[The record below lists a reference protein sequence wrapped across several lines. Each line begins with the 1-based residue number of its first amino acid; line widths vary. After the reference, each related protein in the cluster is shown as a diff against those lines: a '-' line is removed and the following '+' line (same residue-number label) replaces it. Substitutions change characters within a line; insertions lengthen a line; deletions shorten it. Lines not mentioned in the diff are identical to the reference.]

1 MLAAPSAAAP
11 SLAAAAAAAK
21 PSRTPTLAL
30 HRTLLHASSSAP
42 SSAAPAPSSRQ
53 PVPPSPRPPA
63 KRPHGARPTRR
74 ASKRTS
80 PNGGSISSG
89 SSSNGSTGSKQ
100 ASGATQSGAS
110 ARPPATAAKQG
121 TSTTRTVSTSGPT
134 STTTMAPRAGAAAI
148 NAATPART
156 AVVRAPTTDD
166 ARAGMPHA
174 TAWAPIPPSPAEAV
188 TTATTAMASSTTKT
202 SSTTTTATAPTHDHV
217 TLPAHALPTPA
228 ASYAVP
234 VAPKQQQE
242 PAAPASKTC
251 STSMTTSFLMASP
264 PQSPVLAAA
273 PHAPAHDG
281 AAPAKDD
288 AIPTLALTHEAP
300 PAPKLAAA
308 SIPTPPAVEHA
319 HPLLWTPSTPSSS
332 LPPKPTRA
340 LSTASDASSDLA
352 STARIAPA
360 ATLAKLSATPAPAP
374 APRRLHL
381 GDFQLL
387 ETLGTGTFGR
397 VHLARH
403 RSATNQYYAMKVLAK
418 TDVVRLKQVAHINS
432 ERAILARVHH
442 PFLVNMVATFHDA
455 RNLYML
461 LEYVSGGELF
471 TYLRRVGRLHP
482 NAARFYAAEIVTAI
496 EHLHAREITYRDLKP
511 ENLLIDAQGHIKITD
526 FGFAKVVPDRTWTLC
541 GTPEY
546 LAPEIIKG
554 TGHGKAV
561 DWWSLGI
568 LIFELLCGY
577 PPFYDD
583 SPYGIYEKILAGRLQ
598 FPAFVD
604 AAARDLIRN
613 LLAHDWTKRL
623 GALKG
628 GASDIKNHRWFA
640 NINWDELVARRVTPP
655 MIPRVHGP
663 GDTNNFEKYP
673 EPDPTMLAP
682 CWTAPDHY
690 GHLFPDF

>member
-1 MLAAPSAAAP
+1 
-11 SLAAAAAAAK
+11 
-21 PSRTPTLAL
+21 
-30 HRTLLHASSSAP
+30 
-42 SSAAPAPSSRQ
+42 
-53 PVPPSPRPPA
+53 
-63 KRPHGARPTRR
+63 
-74 ASKRTS
+74 
-80 PNGGSISSG
+80 
-89 SSSNGSTGSKQ
+89 
-100 ASGATQSGAS
+100 
-110 ARPPATAAKQG
+110 
-121 TSTTRTVSTSGPT
+121 
-134 STTTMAPRAGAAAI
+134 MAPRPTAT
-148 NAATPART
+148 NATAPAQTPA
-156 AVVRAPTTDD
+156 APVVRAPATDD
-166 ARAGMPHA
+166 AREAMPHA
-174 TAWAPIPPSPAEAV
+174 AAWAPIPPSPAEAV
-188 TTATTAMASSTTKT
+188 TTATTAVAS
-202 SSTTTTATAPTHDHV
+202 TTATLTTTRDHV
-217 TLPAHALPTPA
+217 TLPAPALPTPA
-228 ASYAVP
+228 ASYAM
-234 VAPKQQQE
+234 VAPKQE
-242 PAAPASKTC
+242 PAPVNKTC
-251 STSMTTSFLMASP
+251 SNSMTTSYLMASP
-264 PQSPVLAAA
+264 PQSPVLAASA
-273 PHAPAHDG
+273 PAPLPHVPAHDC

-288 AIPTLALTHEAP
+288 PIPALALAHEVPA
-300 PAPKLAAA
+300 APKLAAA

-319 HPLLWTPSTPSSS
+319 HPLLWTPTSSS
-332 LPPKPTRA
+332 STSAPPLPKPTRA

-360 ATLAKLSATPAPAP
+360 AALAKLSVAPAQ
-374 APRRLHL
+374 RRLHL

-640 NINWDELVARRVTPP
+640 NIDWDELVARRVTPP
-655 MIPRVHGP
+655 MVPRVHGP

-673 EPDPTMLAP
+673 EPDPNALAP

>member
-11 SLAAAAAAAK
+11 SLTAAAAAAAK
-21 PSRTPTLAL
+21 PPRTPTLAL
-30 HRTLLHASSSAP
+30 HRTLLHASSSAAP
-42 SSAAPAPSSRQ
+42 SAAPAPSSRQ
-53 PVPPSPRPPA
+53 PVPASPRPPA

-80 PNGGSISSG
+80 PSG
-89 SSSNGSTGSKQ
+89 SSSSSSSSSNGNSSASSRK
-100 ASGATQSGAS
+100 ASGATQSGTPTSA
-110 ARPPATAAKQG
+110 ARPVPAMQG
-121 TSTTRTVSTSGPT
+121 TSTRKSTSAAATSGPT
-134 STTTMAPRAGAAAI
+134 SSTMAPRPTATNATAPAQTPAAA
-148 NAATPART
+148 P
-156 AVVRAPTTDD
+156 VVRAPATDD
-166 ARAGMPHA
+166 AREAMPHA
-174 TAWAPIPPSPAEAV
+174 TAAV
-188 TTATTAMASSTTKT
+188 ATSKTTL
-202 SSTTTTATAPTHDHV
+202 STTTAPTRDHV
-217 TLPAHALPTPA
+217 TLPAPALPTPA
-228 ASYAVP
+228 ASYAV
-234 VAPKQQQE
+234 VAPKQQE
-242 PAAPASKTC
+242 PAPVSKTC
-251 STSMTTSFLMASP
+251 SSSMTTSYLMASP
-264 PQSPVLAAA
+264 PQSPVLTAA
-273 PHAPAHDG
+273 PAPLLPAPTTLNS
-281 AAPAKDD
+281 AAPAKDG
-288 AIPTLALTHEAP
+288 AIPALALAHEVP
-300 PAPKLAAA
+300 TAPKLAAA

-319 HPLLWTPSTPSSS
+319 HPLLWAPSSS
-332 LPPKPTRA
+332 SSSSSASPLPKPTRA

-352 STARIAPA
+352 STARIAPLAKPA
-360 ATLAKLSATPAPAP
+360 ATAIS

-403 RSATNQYYAMKVLAK
+403 RSATSQYYAMKVLAK

-640 NINWDELVARRVTPP
+640 NIDWDELVARRVTPP
-655 MIPRVHGP
+655 MVPRVHGP

-673 EPDPTMLAP
+673 EPDPHALAP

>member
-11 SLAAAAAAAK
+11 PLAAAAAAK
-21 PSRTPTLAL
+21 PPRTPTLAL
-30 HRTLLHASSSAP
+30 HRTLLHAASSP
-42 SSAAPAPSSRQ
+42 SPSPSPAAVSRQ

-80 PNGGSISSG
+80 PNGGSRSSG
-89 SSSNGSTGSKQ
+89 SSSNGSSGSQK
-100 ASGATQSGAS
+100 ASGATQSGTTAS
-110 ARPPATAAKQG
+110 VARPAPAMQG
-121 TSTTRTVSTSGPT
+121 TSSSTTTASTSGPT
-134 STTTMAPRAGAAAI
+134 PPSTTMAPRAAAT
-148 NAATPART
+148 NAATPAQT
-156 AVVRAPTTDD
+156 PVVHAPATDD

-188 TTATTAMASSTTKT
+188 TTATTAVASK
-202 SSTTTTATAPTHDHV
+202 STTTSTTHDHV

-228 ASYAVP
+228 ASYAV
-234 VAPKQQQE
+234 VDSPKQQQE
-242 PAAPASKTC
+242 PAAPASKTTY
-251 STSMTTSFLMASP
+251 STSVTTSYLMASP
-264 PQSPVLAAA
+264 PQSPVIAAA
-273 PHAPAHDG
+273 PPHAPTHGG
-281 AAPAKDD
+281 AATAKND
-288 AIPTLALTHEAP
+288 AIPALALAHEVP
-300 PAPKLAAA
+300 TAPKLAAA

-319 HPLLWTPSTPSSS
+319 HPLLWTPPTTSSSSS
-332 LPPKPTRA
+332 LPKPTRA

-352 STARIAPA
+352 STARIVPA
-360 ATLAKLSATPAPAP
+360 ALAKLSAAPAP
-374 APRRLHL
+374 AQRRLHL

-403 RSATNQYYAMKVLAK
+403 RSASNQYYAMKVLAK

-640 NINWDELVARRVTPP
+640 NIDWDELVARRVTPP
-655 MIPRVHGP
+655 MVPRVHGP

-673 EPDPTMLAP
+673 EPDPNALAP